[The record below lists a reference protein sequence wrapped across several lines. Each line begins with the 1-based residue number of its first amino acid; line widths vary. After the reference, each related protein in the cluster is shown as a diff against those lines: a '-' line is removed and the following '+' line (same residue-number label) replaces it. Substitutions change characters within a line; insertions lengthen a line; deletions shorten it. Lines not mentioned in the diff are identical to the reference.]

1 MGPHIKTALI
11 SVGVAAA
18 ALAFGVG
25 AAQAEG
31 ADETTVPAETV
42 PAETAVLPET
52 AVPADLG
59 ASMVPMECALLA
71 AGVERQT
78 ATFTIGPEGCEG
90 EVGPISFS
98 AFSLP
103 GGMREPHEDQ
113 VLIAH
118 HAANGAYYGA
128 GSYELTVDMGAPCN
142 WQTDLYYGVDL
153 MPTFRGLIAYDFDE
167 REVCGEGTTTTTSLV
182 AAGGATT
189 TTTTTSVPTRTVAQ
203 ATTTTTTTTTTT
215 VAAVGGAAPST
226 SVASAGPVPVPDVDG
241 RTLPST
247 GSSEMSVLAMLAG
260 VLVAAGLFVRR
271 LAR

>member
-1 MGPHIKTALI
+1 MGPHIRTALI

-31 ADETTVPAETV
+31 TDETTVPAET
-42 PAETAVLPET
+42 
-52 AVPADLG
+52 AVPPDLG

-128 GSYELTVDMGAPCN
+128 GSYELTVGMGTPCN
-142 WQTDLYYGVDL
+142 WQTDLYYGVNL

-167 REVCGEGTTTTTSLV
+167 REVCDEETTTTTSLV

-189 TTTTTSVPTRTVAQ
+189 TTTTTSVPARTVAQ
-203 ATTTTTTTTTTT
+203 ATTTTTTTTTT